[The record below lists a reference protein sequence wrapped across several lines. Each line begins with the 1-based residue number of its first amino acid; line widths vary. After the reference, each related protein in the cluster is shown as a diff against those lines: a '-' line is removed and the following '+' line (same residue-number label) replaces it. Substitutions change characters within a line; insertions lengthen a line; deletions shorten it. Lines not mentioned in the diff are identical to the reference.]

1 MSNVEYTII
10 TFSAAFAGALFS
22 LLLWFGT
29 DALIR
34 RHRNKNTAKTL
45 MQEVIEELELNLGIL
60 RQAPDTLR
68 IIKSGRIP
76 SDFIR
81 LKCSVLKYAVNSGEL
96 RYLRNAK
103 KRLIVGIVLYTCES
117 FNRFAENSERL
128 ALEALR
134 APDPFKASAERATQ
148 YEKYVKLTLDSL
160 NEYFV
165 ELKNKK

>member
-1 MSNVEYTII
+1 MQTNIESALI
-10 TFSAAFAGALFS
+10 TFGATFSGVLFS
-22 LLLWFGT
+22 LFVWSLKERW
-29 DALIR
+29 
-34 RHRNKNTAKTL
+34 RNNKTVKAL
-45 MQEVIEELELNLGIL
+45 MQEIYNEFELNLGLL
-60 RQAPDTLR
+60 RQVPDTLR

-76 SDFIR
+76 SDFVR
-81 LKCSVLKYAVNSGEL
+81 LQCSVLNYAVNSGEL

-103 KRLIVGIVLYTCES
+103 KRLIVGIVLYICES

-160 NEYFV
+160 NEYLV